1 MLRPCACPHQ
11 EVVGRLF
18 ESLRVYLRENPVGH
32 VMAGRADI
40 SWGPDILGEPDVFVA
55 PLDEVR
61 TLDWS
66 SVKDRRLVVEVLIP
80 SSERYDR
87 FTKRRLYQE
96 QGISLYWAVDADRH
110 EGEVWTPDA
119 RFPVVERER
128 LTWHPAGAG
137 KA

>member
-40 SWGPDILGEPDVFVA
+40 SWGPDILVEPDVFVA

-66 SVKDRRLVVEVLIP
+66 SVKDLRLVVEVLSP

-96 QGISLYWAVDADRH
+96 QGIPLYWAVDADRH
-110 EGEVWTPDA
+110 EVEV
-119 RFPVVERER
+119 
-128 LTWHPAGAG
+128 
-137 KA
+137 